1 MKKLMAT
8 LLVLTMCVSMTSLAY
23 AEAPSYLNV
32 ESNSVDMPIVK
43 EGEDVTLN
51 VVISQ
56 AATQGKAE
64 DIWLWEYFRR
74 EHNIKINVE
83 QVQDANEYKN
93 LAFASG
99 DLPDIVIN
107 MNLATADLV
116 TYGMEEGMLLPIDQ
130 YIDGYMPNLKALY
143 GEHPEWKEKIV
154 APDGHIYGMGQISDP
169 NDETRNSSIHIYIK
183 WLEELGLKIPQ
194 TMDEFMEVMRAFKK
208 AHPEGVPFNG
218 GYNADNPSL
227 ILLTG
232 LGYVTNDAKA
242 LSPALRNGQVVFPY
256 GDKEAYPEFLRLMNT
271 LYTEDLMS
279 HDFYSLTA
287 TDNKANVSMGLA
299 GLYTGAPWSASPDV
313 YMDWNAATPLTS
325 AYNTTKVWPNNSGA
339 FTVSRWSISSK
350 TKYPELCCKL
360 LDFFFNHKGLVLAF
374 YGPMT
379 GGEYD
384 TYGMTSGWHW
394 DDKLKWIVYDDIVN
408 DKENRYGGMENPY
421 RQQKIMLY
429 TGVQLGDIR
438 TFFEDVA
445 AMAKADYKRVWSY
458 DSLDF
463 RHYAGIVD
471 NIKPYFTEGYPGVVF
486 FPQEINQRITDLK
499 SVINAY
505 VESESAKFVTGARP
519 LTQEELDKYFIELD
533 SLGYQEYMKYYVDYY
548 AERAAK

>member
-1 MKKLMAT
+1 MKRTLAI
-8 LLVLTMCVSMTSLAY
+8 LLVLVLCIGMAGFACADT
-23 AEAPSYLNV
+23 PSYLNL
-32 ESNSVDMPIVK
+32 ESNGVNMPMVK
-43 EGEDVTLN
+43 ESGDVTLN

-56 AATQGKAE
+56 AATQGDAK

-74 EHNIKINVE
+74 VHNININVE
-83 QVQDANEYKN
+83 QVQDADEYKN

-99 DLPDIVIN
+99 DLPDIIIN
-107 MNLATADLV
+107 MNLTTSDLV
-116 TYGMEEGMLLPIDQ
+116 TYGTEEGLLLPIDQ
-130 YIDGYMPNLKALY
+130 YIDGYMPNLKVLY
-143 GEHPEWKEKIV
+143 DEHPEWKEKIT

-183 WLEELGLKIPQ
+183 WLEELGLQMPQ
-194 TMDEFMEVMRAFKK
+194 TMDEFMNVMRAFKK
-208 AHPEGVPFNG
+208 AHPESIPFNG
-218 GYNADNPSL
+218 GYNADNPCL
-227 ILLTG
+227 ILLSG
-232 LGYVTNDAKA
+232 LGFVTNDAKA
-242 LSPALRNGQVVFPY
+242 LSPALRNSQVTFPY
-256 GDKEAYPEFLRLMNT
+256 GDKEAYPEYLRLMNT

-279 HDFYSLTA
+279 HDFYSLKA
-287 TDNKANVSMGLA
+287 TDNKANVAMGLA
-299 GLYTGAPWSASPDV
+299 GVYTGAPWAASPDV

-325 AYNTTKVWPNNSGA
+325 AYNSAKVWPNNSGA
-339 FTVSRWSISSK
+339 FSVSRWAISSQ

-360 LDFFFNHKGLVLAF
+360 LDFFFNHTGLVLAF

-394 DDKLKWIVYDDIVN
+394 DDKSKWIVYDDIVN

-421 RQQKIMLY
+421 RQQKIMIF

-471 NIKPYFTEGYPGVVF
+471 NIKPYFTEGYPGIVF
-486 FPQEINQRITDLK
+486 FPQNINQRITDLK
-499 SVINAY
+499 SVINAF
-505 VESESAKFVTGARP
+505 VESETAKFVTGARQ
-519 LTQEELDKYFIELD
+519 LTQDELDKYFTDLD
-533 SLGYQEYMKYYVDYY
+533 KLGYQEYLKYYADYY
-548 AERAAK
+548 SERAAR